1 MNRLQVQLTD
11 ISNAIKVNQQPPAAP
26 PAQAGQPSAGSPSDV
41 APMSAEK
48 MYNAARQ
55 DYVSGKYDLAVQEFA
70 DYLKYYGN
78 TDYAPNAQFY
88 IAMVHFVQ
96 ANYET
101 AVKEFDMVLEKYP
114 DNNKTADSLLYKG
127 RALVKMQGHKTE
139 GANEF
144 MEVIKRYPKS
154 DQSVQACTER
164 KALGLNCGAPAAPA
178 RTPAKRK
185 K

>member
-1 MNRLQVQLTD
+1 M
-11 ISNAIKVNQQPPAAP
+11 PA
-26 PAQAGQPSAGSPSDV
+26 
-41 APMSAEK
+41 ET

-55 DYVSGKYDLAVQEFA
+55 DYVSGKYDLAVQGFA

-78 TDYAPNAQFY
+78 TGYAPNAQFY

-96 ANYET
+96 SNYER

-114 DNNKTADSLLYKG
+114 DNTKTAEALLYKG
-127 RALVKMQGHKTE
+127 RALVKIPGHKTE
-139 GANEF
+139 GAAEF

-164 KALGLNCGAPAAPA
+164 KALGLNCGAPAAAPA
-178 RTPAKRK
+178 RATK
-185 K
+185 KKK